1 MNSTIE
7 ADLLARR
14 GPSVQINVDA
24 CVYRKLDSAI
34 MVVKAAEDGRR
45 YDVAPALDGSM
56 DRRILVEGPMS
67 PQLVIVGSILPQ
79 NPAQMGLAQDDNMV
93 YTLAPDRS
101 DQPFGKAVL
110 PRRGWCNR
118 LVSDAH
124 GAQSTFNGSAVDA
137 ISITDEVVR
146 SLIPGERLRY
156 LPCDPFCCR
165 ICRDVDPD
173 EVSTVQPNDDEAIEQ
188 VEAEGRGNEQVHGG
202 DVQRMVAQE

>member
-1 MNSTIE
+1 MALIY
-7 ADLLARR
+7 L
-14 GPSVQINVDA
+14 

-34 MVVKAAEDGRR
+34 MMMKAAEDGRR

-67 PQLVIVGSILPQ
+67 PQLVIVGNSRQHTSSESGADGLPQ
-79 NPAQMGLAQDDNMV
+79 DDDMV

-124 GAQSTFNGSAVDA
+124 GAQS
-137 ISITDEVVR
+137 
-146 SLIPGERLRY
+146 RLTAA
-156 LPCDPFCCR
+156 P
-165 ICRDVDPD
+165 
-173 EVSTVQPNDDEAIEQ
+173 
-188 VEAEGRGNEQVHGG
+188 
-202 DVQRMVAQE
+202 

>member
-1 MNSTIE
+1 
-7 ADLLARR
+7 
-14 GPSVQINVDA
+14 
-24 CVYRKLDSAI
+24 
-34 MVVKAAEDGRR
+34 
-45 YDVAPALDGSM
+45 M

-79 NPAQMGLAQDDNMV
+79 NPAQMDLAQDDDMV

-101 DQPFGKAVL
+101 DEPFGKAVL

-124 GAQSTFNGSAVDA
+124 GLQSAFNGSAVDA

-156 LPCDPFCCR
+156 LPRDPSAVGFVVTLIQTR
-165 ICRDVDPD
+165 SLRSSRTMTRP
-173 EVSTVQPNDDEAIEQ
+173 SQGSGQ
-188 VEAEGRGNEQVHGG
+188 
-202 DVQRMVAQE
+202 